1 MEDTGNRV
9 NLLLCIYG
17 GVIDDSASYSG
28 FKFHLPIGIAA
39 HLELGIRTRSI
50 VLAPRARYWES
61 LTSRHFE
68 FFVSQ
73 EGLRRKRCQ

>member
-1 MEDTGNRV
+1 MEATGNRV

-17 GVIDDSASYSG
+17 GVIDDSASCSG
-28 FKFHLPIGIAA
+28 FGICLSIGIAA

-50 VLAPRARYWES
+50 VLALRARYWES

-68 FFVSQ
+68 YTIFVSLTRVP
-73 EGLRRKRCQ
+73 G